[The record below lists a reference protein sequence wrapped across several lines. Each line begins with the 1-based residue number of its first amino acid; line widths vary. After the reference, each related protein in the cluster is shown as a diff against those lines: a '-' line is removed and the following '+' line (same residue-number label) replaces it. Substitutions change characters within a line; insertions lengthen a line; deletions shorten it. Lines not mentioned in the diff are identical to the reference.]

1 MTMPE
6 ALRSVR
12 YVVDA
17 KGERTDAVIPLA
29 AWKTLLAAWKRSLEA
44 AEDQEDL
51 EILERWLEKR
61 AAGDVQMMPLEDLE
75 AELASAG
82 LL

>member
-12 YVVDA
+12 YVVNA
-17 KGERTDAVIPLA
+17 EGERTDAVIPLA
-29 AWKTLLAAWKRSLEA
+29 AWKALLTVWRRSLEI
-44 AEDQEDL
+44 AEDNEDL
-51 EILERWLEKR
+51 AILQDWLENR
-61 AAGDVQMMPLEDLE
+61 AAGKGEMVPLEDLE
-75 AELASAG
+75 AELASDG

>member
-1 MTMPE
+1 MTPPE
-6 ALRSVR
+6 ALKSIR

-17 KGERTDAVIPLA
+17 KGETTDAIIPLE
-29 AWKTLLAAWKRSLEA
+29 AWKALLAAWKRSLEM

-51 EILERWLEKR
+51 AILERWLEKR
-61 AAGDVQMMPLEDLE
+61 AAGDAQMMPLEDLE
-75 AELASAG
+75 AELTSAG

>member
-1 MTMPE
+1 MTPPE
-6 ALRSVR
+6 ALESVR

-17 KGERTDAVIPLA
+17 KGETTDAIIPLE
-29 AWKTLLAAWKRSLEA
+29 AWKALLAAWKRSLEM

-51 EILERWLEKR
+51 AILERWLEKR
-61 AAGDVQMMPLEDLE
+61 AAGDAQMMPLEDLE
-75 AELASAG
+75 AELTSAG

>member
-1 MTMPE
+1 MTPPE
-6 ALRSVR
+6 ALKAVR

-17 KGERTDAVIPLA
+17 KGERTDAIIPLA
-29 AWKTLLAAWKRSLEA
+29 AWKALLAAWKRSLEL

-61 AAGDVQMMPLEDLE
+61 AAGNAQMMPLEDLE
-75 AELASAG
+75 AELAAAG